1 MAWPGDRTPKGNGD
15 VAKQPT
21 SIHGQSMRGR
31 GTERRKAMVTNGYH
45 FDMYISGNG
54 WPGDRTPKG
63 NGDFPSLVARFTIAK
78 TWPGDRT
85 PKGNGDAICT
95 EPTPI
100 YRSCGRGTERRKAMV
115 TSFSAL

>member
-63 NGDFPSLVARFTIAK
+63 NGD
-78 TWPGDRT
+78 
-85 PKGNGDAICT
+85 AICT